1 MVMDEGIK
9 EPVSQSE
16 EDFLLV
22 RAFQAGD
29 KEAFD
34 KLVLKH
40 KDRLFSLCYRYLS
53 DYEEAND
60 SAQDAFIKAY
70 AGLKRFRFESAFST
84 WLYRIAVNT
93 CKNKILSYEFRHR
106 NKRVSLEHDGNPDH
120 EGAGTEIQ
128 NGSLSPALQLE
139 EKERHKLIMRAV
151 NGLPPEHKEMI
162 TLRDIEGLPYD
173 EIVEVT
179 GLNPGTVK
187 SRLSRARLDLASKLR
202 GIV

>member
-1 MVMDEGIK
+1 MDEGIK
-9 EPVSQSE
+9 EPVSRSE

-22 RAFQAGD
+22 RAFQGGN

-40 KDRLFSLCYRYLS
+40 KDRLFNLCYRYLS

-60 SAQDAFIKAY
+60 SSQDAFIKAY
-70 AGLKRFRFESAFST
+70 TGLKRFRFECTFST

-93 CKNKILSYEFRHR
+93 CKNKIQSSEFRQKK
-106 NKRVSLEHDGNPDH
+106 KRVSLEVGANPEADGPGMDL
-120 EGAGTEIQ
+120 Q
-128 NGSLSPALQLE
+128 NGSVSPARQLE
-139 EKERHKLIMRAV
+139 EKERRKILMGAV
-151 NGLPPEHKEMI
+151 DRLPPEHKEMI
-162 TLRDIEGLPYD
+162 TLRDIEGLSYE